1 MRRSAALLFATALF
15 VTACTGS
22 PNEKTADDLIEADTA
37 AAGAAELPAG
47 DEGPGTE
54 PAADVPSAADEPA
67 PGHSATGSDDAD
79 AADAPVDA
87 PTADPAEA
95 QDDAA
100 GTIPARFRGEWN
112 AERSACGTGRSETR
126 LRISADR
133 LQFYESAGVVDEVD
147 VESDRVITVAATY
160 QGEGDTWQEE
170 RRLVLS
176 EDGSSL
182 TVSSQGAAL
191 VRYRCP

>member
-22 PNEKTADDLIEADTA
+22 PNEKTAADLVEADTA

-54 PAADVPSAADEPA
+54 AAADVPSAADEPA
-67 PGHSATGSDDAD
+67 PDRATDAA

-87 PTADPAEA
+87 PTVDPVEA